1 MPPVWTDLATAAALV
16 RDGDLMAQA
25 PAVRQ
30 LPSASAVKAIGL
42 ASGTRLGGIYGVFSA
57 IFSK

>member
-16 RDGDLMAQA
+16 RDVDLMAQA
-25 PAVRQ
+25 PAARQ

-42 ASGTRLGGIYGVFSA
+42 ASGDPARWNI
-57 IFSK
+57 